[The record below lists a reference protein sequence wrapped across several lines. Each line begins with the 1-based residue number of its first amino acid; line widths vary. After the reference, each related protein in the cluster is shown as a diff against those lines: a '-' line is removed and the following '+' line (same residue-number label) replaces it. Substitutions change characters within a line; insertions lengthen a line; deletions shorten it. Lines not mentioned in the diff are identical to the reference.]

1 MNLKGNQS
9 REAWIDYA
17 KAVGMLLI
25 VWGHFFPPHIS
36 KYIYSINVPIF
47 FSISGYLYKDL
58 PFNKLIIKNIR
69 SLIVPYLIFAF
80 LNISRYLGLGSI
92 SIGDLWISILGI
104 LLGCHSIDGIPCAG
118 ALWFVYDLFIIKL
131 LYHITSK
138 NSKNKV
144 NQVICALLFLGL
156 ALYINTLEWPTT
168 VSPLLSLP
176 VAYCFFLFGRIIRD
190 YGFLPYRK
198 DWMSILIGVLLFVV
212 YFACARRNSNAYLYV
227 GQLGSAFLFIPASII
242 GLVLFYSTL
251 RVFKPENNLF
261 VIASSSGTIVTL
273 SIHQWLIHVSMHI
286 ISKNSPFYP
295 LSSFIASLLIMV
307 VCFIIICLINR
318 FIPFLLGGR
327 RFA

>member
-25 VWGHFFPPHIS
+25 VWGHFFPPHVS

-80 LNISRYLGLGSI
+80 LNISIYLGLGSI

-118 ALWFVYDLFIIKL
+118 ALWFVYDLFIIKM
-131 LYHITSK
+131 LYHFASK
-138 NSKNKV
+138 NSIT
-144 NQVICALLFLGL
+144 QVISALFSLGL
-156 ALYINTLEWPTT
+156 AIYINTLAWPTT
-168 VSPLLSLP
+168 VSPLLSVP
-176 VAYCFFLFGRIIRD
+176 IAYCFFVFGRIIREYD
-190 YGFLPYRK
+190 LPSFRNNWK
-198 DWMSILIGVLLFVV
+198 SVLLMVILFVV

-227 GQLGSAFLFIPASII
+227 GQLGKSVFLFIPASII
-242 GLVLFYSTL
+242 GLVLFYSTVIIL
-251 RVFKPENNLF
+251 KPKNNF
-261 VIASSSGTIVTL
+261 FAIATSCGTIVTL
-273 SIHQWLIHVSMHI
+273 SIHQWLINISRHI
-286 ISKNSPFYP
+286 ISSASPVYP
-295 LSSFIASLLIMV
+295 LTSFIASLLIMV
-307 VCFIIICLINR
+307 VCFVMICLINK
-318 FIPFLLGGR
+318 FIPLLLGGR